1 MANSAIRI
9 PIPGSIINAPSS
21 IDGDQLMF
29 DSTAGGGGAYTNIK
43 SLIQDLRPFTRQA
56 RLDFYVSMKDIT
68 ESTVWEDAVTRGMV
82 LSAKLDE
89 NDNPVNSDIR
99 LGINLSE
106 GDPTHTL
113 EIVGDF
119 MSWGRGNE
127 GGSIC
132 GRVGYFT
139 NYGLP
144 AGSQGPTNDNVI
156 FHTPI
161 KKTYTE
167 ADLAT
172 IKTGLKTSGTVLVRD
187 DLDATKK
194 TYFAQAEYYLDDGYG
209 ISISGN
215 SINVDDLPIIQS
227 PTGVTVRLD
236 MDANSNEDLFK
247 VVDVRHT
254 GITGDYSLLRLARR
268 HDPEVTW
275 DGTKFVVGNPTD
287 QGGQGVR
294 LSIGTGNRIVP
305 SGFVMEDGITIDGS
319 PHGSYYARL
328 FGKVAN
334 PDDIVITGGSPYD
347 PTTAF
352 YYDTNTSQSSA
363 VVQGTGQFG
372 FLAGIDNMQ
381 SYGGYANPGSFVA
394 GFLNKH
400 NDGGGVKIKANDVNN
415 DEFALFM
422 ENGEV
427 DSPYNPA
434 ITGGSNGELNA
445 RHFTIAVD
453 TTDTDVTSQYKNILA
468 EHAPVFTVRAT
479 TGDTFIRGMVV
490 LPFLP
495 GINSQYTGTPSGS
508 AQIGVMVYSTV
519 KDAEGVVTI
528 KRWTYSDLG
537 GGLFGWVQSASYIL
551 PKGTLYAE
559 ADGTVKIAKGGDQ
572 IANHGLDGV
581 ESWIT
586 SD

>member
-21 IDGDQLMF
+21 VDGDILVF
-29 DSTAGGGGAYTNIK
+29 NSTAGSGGAYTNIK
-43 SLIQDLRPFTRQA
+43 ALIQDLRPFTREA
-56 RLDFYVSMKDIT
+56 RLDFYVSVKDIT
-68 ESTVWEDAVTRGMV
+68 ETTVWADAVTRGMV
-82 LSAKLDE
+82 LSAKFDDG
-89 NDNPVNSDIR
+89 NDPISSDIR

-139 NYGLP
+139 NDGLS

-161 KKTYTE
+161 KKTYT
-167 ADLAT
+167 ADDLED
-172 IKTGLKTSGTVLVRD
+172 IKAGLKSSGTVLVRD
-187 DLDATKK
+187 DLDTTKK

-247 VVDVRHT
+247 VVDVTHT
-254 GITGDYSLLRLARR
+254 GVTGDYSLLRLARR
-268 HDPEVTW
+268 HDPVVTW
-275 DGTKFVVGNPTD
+275 DGTKFVVGNATD
-287 QGGQGVR
+287 QGGQSVR
-294 LSIGTGNRIVP
+294 LSVGTGNRIVP
-305 SGFVMEDGITIDGS
+305 SGFVMEDGIQIDDS
-319 PHGSYYARL
+319 PHGSHYARL
-328 FGKVAN
+328 FGKVAT
-334 PDDIVITGGSPYD
+334 PDDIVITGNWEEPDSAY
-347 PTTAF
+347 
-352 YYDTNTSQSSA
+352 YYDISTSQASTS
-363 VVQGTGQFG
+363 VTGTGQFG
-372 FLAGIDNMQ
+372 FLAGIDSMAFVT
-381 SYGGYANPGSFVA
+381 GGYANPGSFVA

-427 DSPYNPA
+427 DAPYDPA

-445 RHFTIAVD
+445 RHFTMAVD
-453 TTDTDVTSQYKNILA
+453 TTDAETTSQYKNILA

-495 GINSQYTGTPSGS
+495 GINSE
-508 AQIGVMVYSTV
+508 YSTTPPV
-519 KDAEGVVTI
+519 TGASGDMTYGTITDSDGEVTI
-528 KRWTYSDLG
+528 TRWTYQNLG
-537 GGLFGWVQSASYIL
+537 NGLFGWVQSATYIL
-551 PKGTLYAE
+551 PRGTLYAE

-572 IANHGLDGV
+572 IPNHGLGGV
-581 ESWIT
+581 TSWHT

>member
-172 IKTGLKTSGTVLVRD
+172 IKTGLKTSGPVLVRD